1 MWGLLMRDGSTNGP
15 AAEEAVGRRIAQA
28 RKLRGLT
35 QQQLADRVPCSKSLI
50 AQVERGHKPATQ
62 ALITAVARTLRI
74 ELGELT
80 GQPYRDPGTREDRIH
95 ECVPQL
101 RRALLSWDLPDEDVP
116 PPPTEQLRADVRRA
130 SALGRQAR
138 YIQLG
143 EMLPGLLEELT
154 RAVHA
159 SEGARRDELFGLLSE
174 AYTGVTAIAYTL
186 GYFDLRGLAMDRVA
200 WAAQASQDPLRV
212 ARTQWQRSTLFLATA
227 TYDKGLILL
236 DRIRREV
243 GEDLGRLTAAELS
256 VYGAAHL
263 RSAIFAA
270 RAADRQ
276 TAFDHIEHARE
287 AARVLGQDANHY
299 GLEFGPSN
307 VIMHEVA
314 AAVEM
319 YDGGEAIRRA
329 QHTALSPAVAPVR
342 LGHHYID
349 LARGW
354 LYHGNRQKA
363 LETLLAAR
371 RAAPQQTRN
380 HPMVRETVRMLVNLE
395 RRRPRSLSGFASWLG
410 LP

>member
-1 MWGLLMRDGSTNGP
+1 MRDGSTNGP
-15 AAEEAVGRRIAQA
+15 AAEEGIGRRIAQA

-50 AQVERGHKPATQ
+50 AQVEQGHKPATQ

-80 GQPYRDPGTREDRIH
+80 GQPYRDPGAREDRIH
-95 ECVPQL
+95 ECVPQI
-101 RRALLSWDLPDEDVP
+101 RRALLSWDLPDEDIP
-116 PPPTEQLRADVRRA
+116 PPPMEQLRMDVRRA

-138 YIQLG
+138 YVQLG

-154 RAVHA
+154 RAVHV
-159 SEGARRDELFGLLSE
+159 SEGTRRDELFGLLSE

-236 DRIRREV
+236 DRVRRDV

-270 RAADRQ
+270 RATDRQ
-276 TAFDHIEHARE
+276 RAFEHIEHARE

-307 VIMHEVA
+307 VIMYEVA

-319 YDGGEAIRRA
+319 YDGGEAVRRA
-329 QHTALSPAVAPVR
+329 RHAVLPPAVAPVR

-354 LYHGNRQKA
+354 LYHGDRQKA

-371 RAAPQQTRN
+371 RIAPQQTRN

-395 RRRPRSLSGFASWLG
+395 RRRPRSLSGFATWLG